1 MNSMRALLRQLLFG
15 VVAKK
20 DTPEQ
25 LDPSKP
31 IVALSSKDS
40 LHGIGVPHGREGQ
53 GDAAW
58 RELAAQLFPDTN
70 PSASKGGKR
79 SETEQVGEEL
89 LRFGE
94 SSIDGMVEQRVEELQ
109 QYRRQVERNQRLAS
123 EGLDGNKM
131 GVF

>member
-1 MNSMRALLRQLLFG
+1 MNSVRAVLRQLLFG
-15 VVAKK
+15 VTSKK
-20 DTPEQ
+20 DIPEQ
-25 LDPSKP
+25 LDSGKP
-31 IVALSSKDS
+31 ICVIAGKDS
-40 LHGIGVPHGREGQ
+40 LHSIGVPQGREGQ

-123 EGLDGNKM
+123 EGLDGKQM